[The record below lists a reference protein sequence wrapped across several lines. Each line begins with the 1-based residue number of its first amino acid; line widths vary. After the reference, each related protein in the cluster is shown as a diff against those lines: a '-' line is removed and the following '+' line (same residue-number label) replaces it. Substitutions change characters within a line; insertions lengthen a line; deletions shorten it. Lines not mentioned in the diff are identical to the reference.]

1 MAMMGRSPVRASH
14 GDHLLRR
21 SRCSAVATIIVGL
34 AIASPSRG
42 DGLSD
47 DDRWR
52 YRTGSLAIDQPAP
65 PFGGAAARG
74 QAPAVDAGVVAAT
87 PAALSTGLAEGVG
100 AGLTIGNRFTWGAR
114 LSWAT
119 TTESTI
125 GWTVTHDDFA
135 ARVTGGAH
143 ALIGR
148 GSFGLQLAV
157 GATAV
162 HETRHRVRGD
172 LAGAMGTALETTAT
186 ALGPAGELSAV
197 IRVHLGGAWTL
208 VMTGGPSLT
217 RFDGKLHAGVATQL
231 GVAWQL

>member
-1 MAMMGRSPVRASH
+1 MTGRSPVRAPH
-14 GDHLLRR
+14 GDRLSRR
-21 SRCSAVATIIVGL
+21 PRGGAVATIIAGL
-34 AIASPSRG
+34 AIAAPSRG

-47 DDRWR
+47 DDLWR
-52 YRTGSLAIDQPAP
+52 YRTSSLAI
-65 PFGGAAARG
+65 
-74 QAPAVDAGVVAAT
+74 DAGVVAAT
-87 PAALSTGLAEGVG
+87 PAALPTGLAKGVG

-119 TTESTI
+119 ATESAI

-208 VMTGGPSLT
+208 IMTGGPSLA
-217 RFDGKLHAGVATQL
+217 RFETKLHAGVATQL